1 MVGLFL
7 ITFHIFWRK
16 LWRISVTITNM
27 WRKSVTVFR
36 HKLWRNSNTP
46 SQFVTETD
54 GFRHNFVTDITYSV
68 TKTLPMGNST
78 PGICDGIS
86 VTISVTKFFVT
97 ENSVTNSVTNF
108 LWRKISVTIFPS
120 QKFVTEFF
128 PSQFPSQIVTD
139 PSQNKLWRSKFWR
152 SDFRHNFRHKMN
164 FSVTIPE
171 NFRHNFR
178 HN

>member
-46 SQFVTETD
+46 SQFVTESD

-68 TKTLPMGNST
+68 TKTLPRGNST
-78 PGICDGIS
+78 PE
-86 VTISVTKFFVT
+86 FVT
-97 ENSVTNSVTNF
+97 EFPSQFPSQNF
-108 LWRKISVTIFPS
+108 LWRKNSVTIFPS
-120 QKFVTEFF
+120 QKIVTDFF
-128 PSQFPSQIVTD
+128 PSQDPSQIVTD

-152 SDFRHNFRHKMN
+152 SSFRHNIRHKMN
-164 FSVTIPE
+164 FSVTISE

-178 HN
+178 HNQAIFL